1 MDNLNMVDC
10 CHLLVIDCYKIKL
23 LPETTSDVAY
33 CAYNVQSDTASGV
46 LGSEETVGLGQTSFI
61 LSIKCSVWSNALKY
75 TYLPA

>member
-1 MDNLNMVDC
+1 MVDC

-23 LPETTSDVAY
+23 LPKTCNVAY
-33 CAYNVQSDTASGV
+33 CAYNIQSDTAIGVFGSG
-46 LGSEETVGLGQTSFI
+46 ETVGLGQSFI